1 MALQFKRSALVFL
14 SLVCGCGTS
23 APPTSGTAPA
33 AAPVQVEAA
42 PSPAAPS
49 PAAPAPALPAPQQ
62 ATRVA
67 PPPRISLGGGGGA
80 AGPSNTQTAA
90 TPVAS
95 YTRDEV
101 LAALKPMQILRDQ
114 WNALRQKGVAS
125 QGAAEEQIWIWDF
138 RTNPRQPA
146 LVMSS
151 PNGQYFRQARLT
163 YDPSKQE
170 FSLQVTDAEDRER
183 NFIGDYSEPV
193 QEVEMGDKKV
203 HRVYKLQLTEVDPEK
218 EAWQIV
224 LNQQDNNRYLLEMY
238 RQRGGSFQRFD
249 TVSAQRQGT
258 SFALSDTDYGE
269 RTCIISGG
277 LGTMQV
283 SFQGKSYWV
292 CCTGCQAAFNDDP
305 ARWIAEYEAKKKSA
319 N

>member
-1 MALQFKRSALVFL
+1 MSLRFKRSALVFL
-14 SLVCGCGTS
+14 TLACGCGS
-23 APPTSGTAPA
+23 SEPSPAPATSGTAPSV
-33 AAPVQVEAA
+33 AAPAQAD
-42 PSPAAPS
+42 
-49 PAAPAPALPAPQQ
+49 AAPAPAPVAPAPQPAVQ
-62 ATRVA
+62 VA
-67 PPPRISLGGGGGA
+67 PPPRISLGGGGGSANRSTASTSSAPA
-80 AGPSNTQTAA
+80 ANF
-90 TPVAS
+90 
-95 YTRDEV
+95 TRDEV

-125 QGAAEEQIWIWDF
+125 QGAAEEQVWIWDF

-193 QEVEMGDKKV
+193 QEIEMGDKKV
-203 HRVYKLQLTEVDPEK
+203 HRVYKLQLTEIEPEK
-218 EAWQIV
+218 DAWRIV
-224 LNQQDNNRYLLEMY
+224 LNQQDNNRYLLELY

-249 TVSAQRQGT
+249 TVSAQREGT

-283 SFQGKSYWV
+283 SYQGKSYWV

-319 N
+319 D